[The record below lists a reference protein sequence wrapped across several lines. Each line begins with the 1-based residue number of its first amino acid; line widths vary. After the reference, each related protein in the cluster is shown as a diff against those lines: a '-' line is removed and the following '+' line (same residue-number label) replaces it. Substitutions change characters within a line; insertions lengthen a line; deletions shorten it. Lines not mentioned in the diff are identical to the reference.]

1 MLRSSL
7 TETAKW
13 FGVEAVGVREVQ
25 IARILKM
32 AAVRAPNIDF
42 ANAWYVPAE
51 LVAALSVAIARARKP
66 GRRGD
71 LSLKPKTPWLRLV
84 KSSIRCND
92 VTVLTNHVGLPND
105 VTV

>member
-51 LVAALSVAIARARKP
+51 LVAALSVAIARPRKP

-71 LSLKPKTPWLRLV
+71 LSLKQKRLGFASLNRQSV
-84 KSSIRCND
+84 
-92 VTVLTNHVGLPND
+92 VTM
-105 VTV
+105 